1 MNTTIQALQALYVK
15 LSGLLTD
22 VYENIASGE
31 QVGNYTTIPDMI
43 EACTQKAES
52 GGGGSSSVEAIEFEY
67 AGEIGSAQTL
77 TSVKTAAEI
86 FALAQNSTGLI
97 AVAEAGEGAFMQAVV
112 GAITA
117 TTLQLYLPSDDNMI
131 SVTATAASSSDHFV
145 ATIGS

>member
-15 LSGLLTD
+15 LGGSLTD

-52 GGGGSSSVEAIEFEY
+52 GGGSSSVEAIEFEY
-67 AGEIGSAQTL
+67 AGEIGSTQTL

-86 FALAQNSTGLI
+86 FALAQDSTGLI

-112 GAITA
+112 GVITA
-117 TTLQLYLPSDDNMI
+117 TTLQLYLPSGDNMI